1 VREVDPRAVKRIYES
16 RLRGSLLRKL
26 VADMSIEV
34 QRRTNFAES
43 VAEYPQEFVQ
53 EVAAAALQVATTGG
67 WDKIAKDLSDY
78 AKK

>member
-1 VREVDPRAVKRIYES
+1 
-16 RLRGSLLRKL
+16 
-26 VADMSIEV
+26 MSIEV

-43 VAEYPQEFVQ
+43 VAKYPHEFVQ

-78 AKK
+78 AEK